1 MFLNGFR
8 IIRPPC
14 YSHVFKDLYL
24 QPNVG
29 IQRVFALFFAIQAL
43 LNSVVV
49 NKFAKEHAVVKA
61 NQTLFWNVCA
71 YAQHSLKRTGCRL

>member
-14 YSHVFKDLYL
+14 YSQVFKDRYL

-29 IQRVFALFFAIQAL
+29 IQRGFALFFAIQAL

-49 NKFAKEHAVVKA
+49 DKFAKEHAVVKA
-61 NQTLFWNVCA
+61 TKLSFGMFV
-71 YAQHSLKRTGCRL
+71 STRSIG